1 MEAACRILQAAF
13 VCQPMTCQPTTHTS
27 TCRSKVMY

>member
-13 VCQPMTCQPTTHTS
+13 VCQPTTHTS